1 MLSQLQQSN
10 QRTTNLWKP
19 SPGKTQIRIVPY
31 KFNKDNPFIELYFHY
46 DLGGK
51 NYLSPISFGRPDPIE
66 EFSTKLKN
74 TGNKEDYQLGKKL
87 EAKLRTFVPV
97 IVRGEENEGVKFWG
111 FGKTVYQELLGFIS
125 DPDYGDISDP
135 TNGRDVVVEFH
146 TAEETG
152 KSFPSTTIRVKPNV
166 TPVSDNKEVIVA
178 KGGKGGSGNVRF
190 KSSTNRSPR
199 RTTLGQEGGFL
210 SLRLELR
217 LLADVGL
224 LGKPN
229 CGKSSLVSAVSS
241 ANPKIADYEFT
252 TLKPSLGVVDY
263 SSDKSFVISDIPGL
277 ITGASKGVG
286 LGFQFLKHLS
296 RTRLILQ
303 MIDVEG
309 KETKD
314 IEEESKVLLL
324 ELEEYDINLTKKVK
338 WLVLNKI
345 DLIHKEKQIEL
356 KE

>member
-1 MLSQLQQSN
+1 MNFIDEVHVDVSAGDGGDGCLSFRRAKNLPKGGPDGGDGGSGGNIVLKSN
-10 QRTTNLWKP
+10 ASLNTLAKFRYEKYF
-19 SPGKTQIRIVPY
+19 SAESGK
-31 KFNKDNPFIELYFHY
+31 KGLSNNKSGADGKDLFIE
-46 DLGGK
+46 
-51 NYLSPISFGRPDPIE
+51 
-66 EFSTKLKN
+66 
-74 TGNKEDYQLGKKL
+74 
-87 EAKLRTFVPV
+87 VPV
-97 IVRGEENEGVKFWG
+97 GTIIYDE
-111 FGKTVYQELLGFIS
+111 
-125 DPDYGDISDP
+125 
-135 TNGRDVVVEFH
+135 
-146 TAEETG
+146 
-152 KSFPSTTIRVKPNV
+152 SFEHKVADLD
-166 TPVSDNKEVIVA
+166 SDNKEVIVA

-199 RTTLGQEGGFL
+199 RTTQGQEGGSL

-229 CGKSSLVSAVSS
+229 SGKSSLVNAVSS

-263 SSDKSFVISDIPGL
+263 SSDKGFVISDIPGL
-277 ITGASKGVG
+277 ITGASKGIG

-324 ELEEYDINLTKKVK
+324 ELKEYDVNLTEKVK

-345 DLIHKEKQIEL
+345 DLIPKEKQMKL
-356 KE
+356 KEYFDKQQDLEVSLISAKNRIGTENLMKEVGFTLEKIDE

>member
-1 MLSQLQQSN
+1 MNFIDEVHVDVSAGDGGDGCLSFRRAKNLPKGGPDGGDGGSGGNIVLKSN
-10 QRTTNLWKP
+10 ASLNTLAKFRYEKYF
-19 SPGKTQIRIVPY
+19 SAESGK
-31 KFNKDNPFIELYFHY
+31 KGLSNNKSGANGKDLFIE
-46 DLGGK
+46 
-51 NYLSPISFGRPDPIE
+51 
-66 EFSTKLKN
+66 
-74 TGNKEDYQLGKKL
+74 
-87 EAKLRTFVPV
+87 VPV
-97 IVRGEENEGVKFWG
+97 GTIIYDE
-111 FGKTVYQELLGFIS
+111 
-125 DPDYGDISDP
+125 
-135 TNGRDVVVEFH
+135 
-146 TAEETG
+146 
-152 KSFPSTTIRVKPNV
+152 SFEHKVADLD
-166 TPVSDNKEVIVA
+166 SDNKEVIVA

-199 RTTLGQEGGFL
+199 RTTQGQEGGSL

-229 CGKSSLVSAVSS
+229 SGKSSLVNAVSS

-263 SSDKSFVISDIPGL
+263 SSDKGFVISDIPGL
-277 ITGASKGVG
+277 ITGASKGIG

-314 IEEESKVLLL
+314 IEEESQVLLL
-324 ELEEYDINLTKKVK
+324 ELREYDVNLTKKVK

-345 DLIHKEKQIEL
+345 DLIPKEKQMEL
-356 KE
+356 KEYFDKQQDLEVSLISAKNRIGTENLMKEVGFTLEKIDE

>member
-1 MLSQLQQSN
+1 MNFIDEVHIEVSAGDGGDGCLSFRRAKNLPKGGPDGGDGGSGGNIVLKSN
-10 QRTTNLWKP
+10 ASLNTLAKFRYEKYF
-19 SPGKTQIRIVPY
+19 SAESGK
-31 KFNKDNPFIELYFHY
+31 KGLSNNKSGADGKDLFIE
-46 DLGGK
+46 
-51 NYLSPISFGRPDPIE
+51 
-66 EFSTKLKN
+66 
-74 TGNKEDYQLGKKL
+74 
-87 EAKLRTFVPV
+87 VPV
-97 IVRGEENEGVKFWG
+97 GTIIYDE
-111 FGKTVYQELLGFIS
+111 
-125 DPDYGDISDP
+125 
-135 TNGRDVVVEFH
+135 
-146 TAEETG
+146 
-152 KSFPSTTIRVKPNV
+152 SFDHKVADLD
-166 TPVSDNKEVIVA
+166 SDNKKVIVA

-199 RTTLGQEGGFL
+199 RTTLGQEGGSL

-324 ELEEYDINLTKKVK
+324 ELEEYDINLTEKVK

-345 DLIHKEKQIEL
+345 DLIPKEKQIEL
-356 KE
+356 KEYFEKQQDLLVSLISARNRTGTENLMKEVGFTLEKIKEL

>member
-1 MLSQLQQSN
+1 MNFIDEVHVDVSAGDGGDGCLSFRRAKNLPKGGPDGGDGGSGGNIVLKSN
-10 QRTTNLWKP
+10 ARLNTLAKFRYEKYF
-19 SPGKTQIRIVPY
+19 SAESGK
-31 KFNKDNPFIELYFHY
+31 KGLSNNKSGANGKDLFIE
-46 DLGGK
+46 
-51 NYLSPISFGRPDPIE
+51 
-66 EFSTKLKN
+66 
-74 TGNKEDYQLGKKL
+74 
-87 EAKLRTFVPV
+87 VPV
-97 IVRGEENEGVKFWG
+97 GTIIYDE
-111 FGKTVYQELLGFIS
+111 
-125 DPDYGDISDP
+125 
-135 TNGRDVVVEFH
+135 
-146 TAEETG
+146 
-152 KSFPSTTIRVKPNV
+152 SFEHKVADLD
-166 TPVSDNKEVIVA
+166 SDNKEVIVA

-199 RTTLGQEGGFL
+199 RTTQGQEGGSL

-229 CGKSSLVSAVSS
+229 SGKSSLVNAVSS

-263 SSDKSFVISDIPGL
+263 SSDKGFVISDIPGL
-277 ITGASKGVG
+277 ITGASKGIG

-324 ELEEYDINLTKKVK
+324 ELKEYDVNLTEKVK

-345 DLIHKEKQIEL
+345 DLIPKEKQMKL
-356 KE
+356 KEYFDKQQDLEVSLISAKNRIGTENLMKEVGFTLEKIDE

>member
-1 MLSQLQQSN
+1 MNFIDEVHVEVSAGDGGKGCLSFRRAKNLPKGGPDGGDGGSGGNIVLKSN
-10 QRTTNLWKP
+10 ASLNTLAKFRYEKYF
-19 SPGKTQIRIVPY
+19 SAESGK
-31 KFNKDNPFIELYFHY
+31 KGLSNNKSGADGKDLFIE
-46 DLGGK
+46 
-51 NYLSPISFGRPDPIE
+51 
-66 EFSTKLKN
+66 
-74 TGNKEDYQLGKKL
+74 
-87 EAKLRTFVPV
+87 VPV
-97 IVRGEENEGVKFWG
+97 GTIIYDE
-111 FGKTVYQELLGFIS
+111 
-125 DPDYGDISDP
+125 
-135 TNGRDVVVEFH
+135 
-146 TAEETG
+146 
-152 KSFPSTTIRVKPNV
+152 SFEHKVADLD
-166 TPVSDNKEVIVA
+166 SDNKEVIVA

-199 RTTLGQEGGFL
+199 RTTQGQEGGSL

-229 CGKSSLVSAVSS
+229 SGKSSLVNAVSS

-263 SSDKSFVISDIPGL
+263 SSDKGFVISDIPGL
-277 ITGASKGVG
+277 ITGASKGIG

-309 KETKD
+309 QETKD
-314 IEEESKVLLL
+314 IEEESQVLLL
-324 ELEEYDINLTKKVK
+324 ELREYDVNLTEKVK

-345 DLIHKEKQIEL
+345 DLIPKEKQMEL
-356 KE
+356 KEYFDKQQDLEVSLISAKNRIGTENLMKEVGFTLEKIDE

>member
-1 MLSQLQQSN
+1 MNFIDEVHVDVSAGDGGDGCLSFRRAKNLPKGGPDGGDGGSGGNIVLKSN
-10 QRTTNLWKP
+10 ASLNTLAKFRYEKYF
-19 SPGKTQIRIVPY
+19 SAESGK
-31 KFNKDNPFIELYFHY
+31 KGLSNNKSGANGKDLFIE
-46 DLGGK
+46 
-51 NYLSPISFGRPDPIE
+51 
-66 EFSTKLKN
+66 
-74 TGNKEDYQLGKKL
+74 
-87 EAKLRTFVPV
+87 VPV
-97 IVRGEENEGVKFWG
+97 GTIIYDE
-111 FGKTVYQELLGFIS
+111 
-125 DPDYGDISDP
+125 
-135 TNGRDVVVEFH
+135 
-146 TAEETG
+146 
-152 KSFPSTTIRVKPNV
+152 SFEHKVADLD
-166 TPVSDNKEVIVA
+166 SDNKEVIVA

-199 RTTLGQEGGFL
+199 RTTQGQEGGSL

-229 CGKSSLVSAVSS
+229 SGKSSLVNAVSS

-263 SSDKSFVISDIPGL
+263 SSDKGFVISDIPGL
-277 ITGASKGVG
+277 ITGASKGIG

-324 ELEEYDINLTKKVK
+324 ELKEYDVNLTEKVK

-345 DLIHKEKQIEL
+345 DLIPKEKQMKL
-356 KE
+356 KEYFDKQQDLEVSLISAKNRIGTENLMKEVGFTLEKIDE

>member
-1 MLSQLQQSN
+1 MNFIDEVHVDVSAGDGGDGCLSFRRAKNLPKGGPDGGDGGSGGNIVLKSN
-10 QRTTNLWKP
+10 ASLNTLAKFRYEKYF
-19 SPGKTQIRIVPY
+19 SAESGK
-31 KFNKDNPFIELYFHY
+31 KGLSNNKSGANGKDLFIE
-46 DLGGK
+46 
-51 NYLSPISFGRPDPIE
+51 
-66 EFSTKLKN
+66 
-74 TGNKEDYQLGKKL
+74 
-87 EAKLRTFVPV
+87 VPV
-97 IVRGEENEGVKFWG
+97 GTIIYDE
-111 FGKTVYQELLGFIS
+111 
-125 DPDYGDISDP
+125 
-135 TNGRDVVVEFH
+135 
-146 TAEETG
+146 
-152 KSFPSTTIRVKPNV
+152 SFEHKVADLD
-166 TPVSDNKEVIVA
+166 SDNKEVIVA

-199 RTTLGQEGGFL
+199 RTTQGQEGGSL

-229 CGKSSLVSAVSS
+229 SGKSSLVNAVSS

-263 SSDKSFVISDIPGL
+263 SSDKGFVISDIPGL
-277 ITGASKGVG
+277 ITGASKGIG

-314 IEEESKVLLL
+314 IEEESQVLLL
-324 ELEEYDINLTKKVK
+324 ELKEYDVNLTEKVK

-345 DLIHKEKQIEL
+345 DLIPKEKQMEL
-356 KE
+356 KEYFDKQQDLEVSLISAKNRIGTENLMKEVGFTLEKIDE

>member
-1 MLSQLQQSN
+1 MNFIDEVHVDVSAGDGGDGCLSFRRAKNLPKGGPDVGDGGSGGNIVLKSN
-10 QRTTNLWKP
+10 ASLNTLAKFRYEKYF
-19 SPGKTQIRIVPY
+19 SAESGK
-31 KFNKDNPFIELYFHY
+31 KGLSNNKSGADGKDLFIE
-46 DLGGK
+46 
-51 NYLSPISFGRPDPIE
+51 
-66 EFSTKLKN
+66 
-74 TGNKEDYQLGKKL
+74 
-87 EAKLRTFVPV
+87 VPV
-97 IVRGEENEGVKFWG
+97 GTIIYDE
-111 FGKTVYQELLGFIS
+111 
-125 DPDYGDISDP
+125 
-135 TNGRDVVVEFH
+135 
-146 TAEETG
+146 
-152 KSFPSTTIRVKPNV
+152 SFDHKVADLD
-166 TPVSDNKEVIVA
+166 SDNKEVIVA

-199 RTTLGQEGGFL
+199 RTTQGQEGGSL

-229 CGKSSLVSAVSS
+229 SGKSSLVNAVSS

-263 SSDKSFVISDIPGL
+263 SSDKGFVISDIPGL
-277 ITGASKGVG
+277 ITGASKGIG

-324 ELEEYDINLTKKVK
+324 ELKEYDVNLTEKVK

-345 DLIHKEKQIEL
+345 DLIPKEKQMKL
-356 KE
+356 KEYFDKQQDLEVSLISAKNRIGTENLMKEVGFTLEKIDE

>member
-1 MLSQLQQSN
+1 MNFIDEVHVDVSAGDGGDGCLSFRRAKNLPKGGPDGGDGGSGGNIVLKSN
-10 QRTTNLWKP
+10 ASLNTLAKFRYEKYF
-19 SPGKTQIRIVPY
+19 SAESGK
-31 KFNKDNPFIELYFHY
+31 KGLSNNKSGADGKDLFIE
-46 DLGGK
+46 
-51 NYLSPISFGRPDPIE
+51 
-66 EFSTKLKN
+66 
-74 TGNKEDYQLGKKL
+74 
-87 EAKLRTFVPV
+87 VPV
-97 IVRGEENEGVKFWG
+97 GTIIYDESFDHKVAD
-111 FGKTVYQELLGFIS
+111 LDS
-125 DPDYGDISDP
+125 DS
-135 TNGRDVVVEFH
+135 
-146 TAEETG
+146 
-152 KSFPSTTIRVKPNV
+152 
-166 TPVSDNKEVIVA
+166 KEVIVA

-199 RTTLGQEGGFL
+199 RTTQGQEGGSL

-229 CGKSSLVSAVSS
+229 SGKSSLVNAVSS

-263 SSDKSFVISDIPGL
+263 SSDKGFVISDIPGL
-277 ITGASKGVG
+277 ITGASKGIG

-314 IEEESKVLLL
+314 IEEESQVLLL
-324 ELEEYDINLTKKVK
+324 ELREYDVNLTEKVK

-345 DLIHKEKQIEL
+345 DLIPKEKQMEL
-356 KE
+356 KEYFDKQQDLEVSLISAKNRIGTENLMKEVGFTLEKIDEQE

>member
-1 MLSQLQQSN
+1 MNFIDEVHVDVSAGDGGDGCLSFRRAKNLPKGGPDGGDGGSGGNIVLKSN
-10 QRTTNLWKP
+10 ASLNTLARFRFEKYFAAE
-19 SPGKTQIRIVPY
+19 SGK
-31 KFNKDNPFIELYFHY
+31 KGLSNNKSGAYGKDLFIE
-46 DLGGK
+46 
-51 NYLSPISFGRPDPIE
+51 
-66 EFSTKLKN
+66 
-74 TGNKEDYQLGKKL
+74 
-87 EAKLRTFVPV
+87 VPV
-97 IVRGEENEGVKFWG
+97 GTIIYDE
-111 FGKTVYQELLGFIS
+111 
-125 DPDYGDISDP
+125 
-135 TNGRDVVVEFH
+135 
-146 TAEETG
+146 
-152 KSFPSTTIRVKPNV
+152 SFDHKVADLD
-166 TPVSDNKEVIVA
+166 SDNKEVIVA

-199 RTTLGQEGGFL
+199 RTTQGQEGGSL

-229 CGKSSLVSAVSS
+229 SGKSSLVNAVSS
-241 ANPKIADYEFT
+241 AHPKIADYEFT

-263 SSDKSFVISDIPGL
+263 ISDKSFVISDIPGL
-277 ITGASKGVG
+277 ITGASKGIG

-324 ELEEYDINLTKKVK
+324 ELEEYDVHLTEKVK

-345 DLIHKEKQIEL
+345 DLIPKEKQMKL
-356 KE
+356 KEYFDKQQDLEVSLISAKNRIGTENLMKEVGFTLEKIDEQE

>member
-1 MLSQLQQSN
+1 MNFIDEVHVDVSAGDGGDGCLSFRRAKNLPKGGPDGGDGGSGGNIVLKSN
-10 QRTTNLWKP
+10 ASLNTLAKFRYEKYF
-19 SPGKTQIRIVPY
+19 SAESGK
-31 KFNKDNPFIELYFHY
+31 KGLSNNKSGANGKDLFIE
-46 DLGGK
+46 
-51 NYLSPISFGRPDPIE
+51 
-66 EFSTKLKN
+66 
-74 TGNKEDYQLGKKL
+74 
-87 EAKLRTFVPV
+87 VPV
-97 IVRGEENEGVKFWG
+97 GTIIYDE
-111 FGKTVYQELLGFIS
+111 
-125 DPDYGDISDP
+125 
-135 TNGRDVVVEFH
+135 
-146 TAEETG
+146 
-152 KSFPSTTIRVKPNV
+152 SFDHKVADLD
-166 TPVSDNKEVIVA
+166 SDNKEVIVA

-199 RTTLGQEGGFL
+199 RTTQGQEGGSL

-229 CGKSSLVSAVSS
+229 SGKSSLVNAVSS

-263 SSDKSFVISDIPGL
+263 SADKGFVISDIPGL
-277 ITGASKGVG
+277 ITGASKGIG

-314 IEEESKVLLL
+314 IEAESQVLLL
-324 ELEEYDINLTKKVK
+324 ELREYDVNLTEKVK

-345 DLIHKEKQIEL
+345 DLIPEEKQMEL
-356 KE
+356 KEYFGKHQDLEVSLISAKNRIGTENLMKEVGFTLVKIDE

>member
-1 MLSQLQQSN
+1 MNFIDEVHIDVSAGDGGDGCLSFRRAKNLPKGGPDGGDGGSGGNIVLKSN
-10 QRTTNLWKP
+10 ASLNTLAKFRYEKYF
-19 SPGKTQIRIVPY
+19 SAESGK
-31 KFNKDNPFIELYFHY
+31 KGLSNNKSGANGKDLFIE
-46 DLGGK
+46 
-51 NYLSPISFGRPDPIE
+51 
-66 EFSTKLKN
+66 
-74 TGNKEDYQLGKKL
+74 
-87 EAKLRTFVPV
+87 VPV
-97 IVRGEENEGVKFWG
+97 GTIIYDE
-111 FGKTVYQELLGFIS
+111 
-125 DPDYGDISDP
+125 
-135 TNGRDVVVEFH
+135 
-146 TAEETG
+146 
-152 KSFPSTTIRVKPNV
+152 SFDHKVADLD
-166 TPVSDNKEVIVA
+166 SDNKEVIVA

-199 RTTLGQEGGFL
+199 RTTQGQEGGSL

-229 CGKSSLVSAVSS
+229 SGKSSLVNAVSS

-263 SSDKSFVISDIPGL
+263 ISDKSFVISDIPGL

-314 IEEESKVLLL
+314 IEEESQVLLL
-324 ELEEYDINLTKKVK
+324 ELREYNVNLTEKVK

-345 DLIHKEKQIEL
+345 DLIPKEKQMEL
-356 KE
+356 KEYFDKQQDLEVSLISAKNRIGTENLMKEVGFTLEKIDE

>member
-1 MLSQLQQSN
+1 MNFNDEVHVDVSAGDGGDGCLSFRRAKNLPKGGPDGGDGGSGGNIVLKSN
-10 QRTTNLWKP
+10 ASLNTLA
-19 SPGKTQIRIVPY
+19 
-31 KFNKDNPFIELYFHY
+31 KFRYEKYF
-46 DLGGK
+46 
-51 NYLSPISFGRPDPIE
+51 SAES
-66 EFSTKLKN
+66 
-74 TGNKEDYQLGKKL
+74 GKKGL
-87 EAKLRTFVPV
+87 SNNKSGADGKDLFIKVPV
-97 IVRGEENEGVKFWG
+97 GTIIYDE
-111 FGKTVYQELLGFIS
+111 
-125 DPDYGDISDP
+125 
-135 TNGRDVVVEFH
+135 
-146 TAEETG
+146 
-152 KSFPSTTIRVKPNV
+152 SFDHKVADLD
-166 TPVSDNKEVIVA
+166 SDNKEVIVA

-199 RTTLGQEGGFL
+199 RTTQGQEGGSL

-229 CGKSSLVSAVSS
+229 SGKSSLVNAVSS

-263 SSDKSFVISDIPGL
+263 SSDKGFVISDIPGL
-277 ITGASKGVG
+277 ITGASKGIG

-314 IEEESKVLLL
+314 IEEESQVLLL
-324 ELEEYDINLTKKVK
+324 ELREYDVNLTEKVK

-345 DLIHKEKQIEL
+345 DLIPKEKQMEL
-356 KE
+356 KEYFDKQQDLEVSLISAKNRIGTENLMKEVGFTLEKMDE

>member
-1 MLSQLQQSN
+1 MNFIDEVHVDVSAGDGGDGCLSFRRAKNLPKGGPDGGDGGSGGNIVLKSN
-10 QRTTNLWKP
+10 ASLNTLA
-19 SPGKTQIRIVPY
+19 
-31 KFNKDNPFIELYFHY
+31 KFRYEKYF
-46 DLGGK
+46 
-51 NYLSPISFGRPDPIE
+51 SAES
-66 EFSTKLKN
+66 
-74 TGNKEDYQLGKKL
+74 GKKGL
-87 EAKLRTFVPV
+87 SNNKSGADGKDLFIKVPV
-97 IVRGEENEGVKFWG
+97 GTIIYDE
-111 FGKTVYQELLGFIS
+111 
-125 DPDYGDISDP
+125 
-135 TNGRDVVVEFH
+135 
-146 TAEETG
+146 
-152 KSFPSTTIRVKPNV
+152 SFDHKVADLD
-166 TPVSDNKEVIVA
+166 SDNKEVIVA

-199 RTTLGQEGGFL
+199 RTTQGQEGGSL

-229 CGKSSLVSAVSS
+229 SGKSSLVNAVSS

-263 SSDKSFVISDIPGL
+263 SSDKGFVISDIPGL
-277 ITGASKGVG
+277 ITGASKGIG

-314 IEEESKVLLL
+314 IEEESQVLLL
-324 ELEEYDINLTKKVK
+324 ELREYDVNLTEKVK

-345 DLIHKEKQIEL
+345 DLIPKEKQMEL
-356 KE
+356 KEYFDKQQDLEVSLISAKNRIGTENLMKEVGFTLEKIDE

>member
-1 MLSQLQQSN
+1 MNFIDEVHVDVSAGDGGDGCLSFRRAKNLPKGGPDGGDGGSGGNIVLKSN
-10 QRTTNLWKP
+10 ASLNTLARFRFEKYF
-19 SPGKTQIRIVPY
+19 SAESGK
-31 KFNKDNPFIELYFHY
+31 KGLSNNKSGADGKDLFIE
-46 DLGGK
+46 
-51 NYLSPISFGRPDPIE
+51 
-66 EFSTKLKN
+66 
-74 TGNKEDYQLGKKL
+74 
-87 EAKLRTFVPV
+87 VPV
-97 IVRGEENEGVKFWG
+97 GTIIYDE
-111 FGKTVYQELLGFIS
+111 
-125 DPDYGDISDP
+125 
-135 TNGRDVVVEFH
+135 
-146 TAEETG
+146 
-152 KSFPSTTIRVKPNV
+152 SFDHKVADLD
-166 TPVSDNKEVIVA
+166 SDNKEVIVA

-199 RTTLGQEGGFL
+199 RTTQGQEGGSL

-229 CGKSSLVSAVSS
+229 SGKSSLVNAVSS
-241 ANPKIADYEFT
+241 AHPKIADYEFT

-263 SSDKSFVISDIPGL
+263 ISDKSFVISDIPGL
-277 ITGASKGVG
+277 ITGASKGIG

-324 ELEEYDINLTKKVK
+324 ELEEYDVHLTEKVK

-345 DLIHKEKQIEL
+345 DLIPKEKQMKL
-356 KE
+356 KEYFDKQQDLEVSLISAKNRIGTENLMKEVGFTLEKIDEQE

>member
-1 MLSQLQQSN
+1 MNFIDEVHVDVSAGDGGDGCLSFRRAKNLPKGGPDGGDGGSGGNIVLKSN
-10 QRTTNLWKP
+10 ASLNTLARFRFEKYF
-19 SPGKTQIRIVPY
+19 SAESGK
-31 KFNKDNPFIELYFHY
+31 KGLSNNKSGANGKDLFIE
-46 DLGGK
+46 
-51 NYLSPISFGRPDPIE
+51 
-66 EFSTKLKN
+66 
-74 TGNKEDYQLGKKL
+74 
-87 EAKLRTFVPV
+87 VPV
-97 IVRGEENEGVKFWG
+97 GTIIYDESFDHKVAD
-111 FGKTVYQELLGFIS
+111 LDS
-125 DPDYGDISDP
+125 DS
-135 TNGRDVVVEFH
+135 
-146 TAEETG
+146 
-152 KSFPSTTIRVKPNV
+152 
-166 TPVSDNKEVIVA
+166 KEVIVA
-178 KGGKGGSGNVRF
+178 KGGKGGSGNIRF

-199 RTTLGQEGGFL
+199 RTTQGQEGGSL

-229 CGKSSLVSAVSS
+229 SGKSSLVNAVSS
-241 ANPKIADYEFT
+241 AHPKIADYEFT

-263 SSDKSFVISDIPGL
+263 ISDKSFVISDIPGL
-277 ITGASKGVG
+277 ITGASKGIG

-324 ELEEYDINLTKKVK
+324 ELEEYDVHLTEKVK

-345 DLIHKEKQIEL
+345 DLITKEKQMKL
-356 KE
+356 KEYFGKQQDLEVSLISAKNRIGTENLMKEVGFTLEKIDEQE

>member
-1 MLSQLQQSN
+1 MNFIDEVHVDVSAGDGGDGCLSFRRAKNLPKGGPDGGDGGSGGNIVLKSN
-10 QRTTNLWKP
+10 ASLNTLAKFRYEKYF
-19 SPGKTQIRIVPY
+19 SAESGK
-31 KFNKDNPFIELYFHY
+31 KGLSNNKSGANGKDLFIE
-46 DLGGK
+46 
-51 NYLSPISFGRPDPIE
+51 
-66 EFSTKLKN
+66 
-74 TGNKEDYQLGKKL
+74 
-87 EAKLRTFVPV
+87 VPV
-97 IVRGEENEGVKFWG
+97 GTIIYDE
-111 FGKTVYQELLGFIS
+111 
-125 DPDYGDISDP
+125 
-135 TNGRDVVVEFH
+135 
-146 TAEETG
+146 
-152 KSFPSTTIRVKPNV
+152 SFDHKVADLD
-166 TPVSDNKEVIVA
+166 SDNKEVIVA

-199 RTTLGQEGGFL
+199 RTTQGQEGGSL

-229 CGKSSLVSAVSS
+229 SGKSSLVNAVSS

-263 SSDKSFVISDIPGL
+263 ISDKSFVISDIPGL
-277 ITGASKGVG
+277 ITGASKGIG

-324 ELEEYDINLTKKVK
+324 ELKEYDVNLTEKVK

-345 DLIHKEKQIEL
+345 DLIPKEKQMKL
-356 KE
+356 KEYFDKQQDLEVSLISAKNRIGTENLMKEVGFTLEKIDE

>member
-1 MLSQLQQSN
+1 MNFIDEVHVDVSAGDGGDGCLSFRRAKNLPKGGPDGGDGGSGGNIVLKSN
-10 QRTTNLWKP
+10 ASLNTLAKFRYEKYF
-19 SPGKTQIRIVPY
+19 SAESGK
-31 KFNKDNPFIELYFHY
+31 KGLSNNKSGANGKDLFIE
-46 DLGGK
+46 
-51 NYLSPISFGRPDPIE
+51 
-66 EFSTKLKN
+66 
-74 TGNKEDYQLGKKL
+74 
-87 EAKLRTFVPV
+87 VPV
-97 IVRGEENEGVKFWG
+97 GTIIYDE
-111 FGKTVYQELLGFIS
+111 
-125 DPDYGDISDP
+125 
-135 TNGRDVVVEFH
+135 
-146 TAEETG
+146 
-152 KSFPSTTIRVKPNV
+152 SFEHKVADLD
-166 TPVSDNKEVIVA
+166 SDNKEVIVA

-199 RTTLGQEGGFL
+199 RTTQGQEGGSL

-229 CGKSSLVSAVSS
+229 SGKSSLVNAVSS

-263 SSDKSFVISDIPGL
+263 SSDKGFVISDIPGL
-277 ITGASKGVG
+277 ITGASKGIG

-314 IEEESKVLLL
+314 IEEESQVLLL
-324 ELEEYDINLTKKVK
+324 ELREYDVNLTEKVK

-345 DLIHKEKQIEL
+345 DLIPKEKQMKL
-356 KE
+356 KEYFDKQQDLEVSLISAKNRIGTENLMKEVGFTLEKIDE

>member
-1 MLSQLQQSN
+1 MNFIDEVHVDVSAGDGGDGCLSFRRAKNLPKGGPDGGDGGSGGNIVLKSN
-10 QRTTNLWKP
+10 ASLNTLAKFRYEKYF
-19 SPGKTQIRIVPY
+19 SAESGK
-31 KFNKDNPFIELYFHY
+31 KGLSNNKSGADGKDLFIE
-46 DLGGK
+46 
-51 NYLSPISFGRPDPIE
+51 
-66 EFSTKLKN
+66 
-74 TGNKEDYQLGKKL
+74 
-87 EAKLRTFVPV
+87 VPV
-97 IVRGEENEGVKFWG
+97 GTIIYDE
-111 FGKTVYQELLGFIS
+111 
-125 DPDYGDISDP
+125 
-135 TNGRDVVVEFH
+135 
-146 TAEETG
+146 
-152 KSFPSTTIRVKPNV
+152 SFEHKVADLD
-166 TPVSDNKEVIVA
+166 SDNKEVIVA

-199 RTTLGQEGGFL
+199 RTTQGQEGGSL

-229 CGKSSLVSAVSS
+229 SGKSSLVNAVSS

-263 SSDKSFVISDIPGL
+263 SSDKGFVISDIPGL
-277 ITGASKGVG
+277 ITGASKGIG

-314 IEEESKVLLL
+314 IEEESQVLLL
-324 ELEEYDINLTKKVK
+324 ELREYDVNLTKKVK

-345 DLIHKEKQIEL
+345 DLIPKEKQMEL
-356 KE
+356 KEYFDKQQDLEVSLISAKNRIGTENLMKEVGFTLEKIDE

>member
-1 MLSQLQQSN
+1 MNFIDEVHVDVSAGDGGDGCLSFRRAKNLPKGGPDGGDGGSGGNIVLKSN
-10 QRTTNLWKP
+10 ASLNTLARFRFEKYFAAE
-19 SPGKTQIRIVPY
+19 SGK
-31 KFNKDNPFIELYFHY
+31 KGLSNNKSGAYGKDLFIE
-46 DLGGK
+46 
-51 NYLSPISFGRPDPIE
+51 
-66 EFSTKLKN
+66 
-74 TGNKEDYQLGKKL
+74 
-87 EAKLRTFVPV
+87 VPV
-97 IVRGEENEGVKFWG
+97 GTIIYDE
-111 FGKTVYQELLGFIS
+111 
-125 DPDYGDISDP
+125 
-135 TNGRDVVVEFH
+135 
-146 TAEETG
+146 
-152 KSFPSTTIRVKPNV
+152 SFEHKVADLD
-166 TPVSDNKEVIVA
+166 SDNKEVIVA

-199 RTTLGQEGGFL
+199 RTTQGQDGGSL

-229 CGKSSLVSAVSS
+229 SGKSSLVNAVSS
-241 ANPKIADYEFT
+241 AHPKIADYEFT

-277 ITGASKGVG
+277 ITGASKGIG

-324 ELEEYDINLTKKVK
+324 ELEEYDVHLTEKVK

-345 DLIHKEKQIEL
+345 DLIPKEKQMKL
-356 KE
+356 KEYFDKQQDLEVSLISAKNRIGTENLMKEVGFTLEKIDEQE

>member
-1 MLSQLQQSN
+1 MNFIDEVHVDVSAGDGGDGCLSFRRAKNLPKGGPDGGDGGSGGNIVLKSN
-10 QRTTNLWKP
+10 ASLNTLAKFRYEKYF
-19 SPGKTQIRIVPY
+19 SAESGK
-31 KFNKDNPFIELYFHY
+31 KGLSNNKSGADGKDLFIE
-46 DLGGK
+46 
-51 NYLSPISFGRPDPIE
+51 
-66 EFSTKLKN
+66 
-74 TGNKEDYQLGKKL
+74 
-87 EAKLRTFVPV
+87 VPV
-97 IVRGEENEGVKFWG
+97 GTIIYDE
-111 FGKTVYQELLGFIS
+111 
-125 DPDYGDISDP
+125 
-135 TNGRDVVVEFH
+135 
-146 TAEETG
+146 
-152 KSFPSTTIRVKPNV
+152 SFEHKVADLD
-166 TPVSDNKEVIVA
+166 SDNKEVIVA

-199 RTTLGQEGGFL
+199 RTTQGQEGGSL

-229 CGKSSLVSAVSS
+229 SGKSSLVNAVSS

-263 SSDKSFVISDIPGL
+263 SSDKGFVISDIPGL
-277 ITGASKGVG
+277 ITGASKGIG

-314 IEEESKVLLL
+314 IEEESQVLLL
-324 ELEEYDINLTKKVK
+324 ELREYDVNLTKKVK

-345 DLIHKEKQIEL
+345 DLIPKEKQMEL
-356 KE
+356 KEYFDKHQDLEVSLISA

>member
-1 MLSQLQQSN
+1 MNFIDEVHVDVSAGDGGDGCLSFRRAKNLPKGGPDGGDGGSGGNIVLKSN
-10 QRTTNLWKP
+10 ASLNTLARFRFEKYFAAE
-19 SPGKTQIRIVPY
+19 SGK
-31 KFNKDNPFIELYFHY
+31 KGLSNNKSGAYGKDLFIE
-46 DLGGK
+46 
-51 NYLSPISFGRPDPIE
+51 
-66 EFSTKLKN
+66 
-74 TGNKEDYQLGKKL
+74 
-87 EAKLRTFVPV
+87 VPV
-97 IVRGEENEGVKFWG
+97 GTIIYDESFDHKVAD
-111 FGKTVYQELLGFIS
+111 LDS
-125 DPDYGDISDP
+125 DS
-135 TNGRDVVVEFH
+135 
-146 TAEETG
+146 
-152 KSFPSTTIRVKPNV
+152 
-166 TPVSDNKEVIVA
+166 KEVIVA

-199 RTTLGQEGGFL
+199 RTTQGQEGGSL

-229 CGKSSLVSAVSS
+229 SGKSSLVNAVSS

-263 SSDKSFVISDIPGL
+263 SSDKGFVISDIPGL
-277 ITGASKGVG
+277 ITGASKGIG

-314 IEEESKVLLL
+314 IEEESQVLLL
-324 ELEEYDINLTKKVK
+324 ELREYDVNLTEKVK

-345 DLIHKEKQIEL
+345 DLIPKEKQMEL
-356 KE
+356 KEYFDKQQDLEVSLISAKNRIGTENLMKEVGFTLEKIDE

>member
-1 MLSQLQQSN
+1 MNFIDEVHVDVSAGDGGDGCLSFRRAKNLPKGGPDGGDGGSGGNIVLKSN
-10 QRTTNLWKP
+10 ASLNTLAKFRYEKYF
-19 SPGKTQIRIVPY
+19 SAESGK
-31 KFNKDNPFIELYFHY
+31 KGLSNNKSGANGKDLFIE
-46 DLGGK
+46 
-51 NYLSPISFGRPDPIE
+51 
-66 EFSTKLKN
+66 
-74 TGNKEDYQLGKKL
+74 
-87 EAKLRTFVPV
+87 VPV
-97 IVRGEENEGVKFWG
+97 GTIIYDE
-111 FGKTVYQELLGFIS
+111 
-125 DPDYGDISDP
+125 
-135 TNGRDVVVEFH
+135 
-146 TAEETG
+146 
-152 KSFPSTTIRVKPNV
+152 SFEHKVADLD
-166 TPVSDNKEVIVA
+166 SDNKEVIVA

-199 RTTLGQEGGFL
+199 RTTQGQEGGSL

-229 CGKSSLVSAVSS
+229 SGKSSLVNAVSS

-263 SSDKSFVISDIPGL
+263 SSDKGFVISDIPGL
-277 ITGASKGVG
+277 ITGASKGIG

-324 ELEEYDINLTKKVK
+324 ELKEYDVNLTEKVK

-345 DLIHKEKQIEL
+345 DLIPKEKQMEL
-356 KE
+356 KEYFDKKQDLEVSLISAKNRIGTENLMKEVGFTLEKID

>member
-1 MLSQLQQSN
+1 MNFIDEVHVDVSAGDGGDGCLSFRRAKNLPKGGPDGGDGGSGGNIVLKSN
-10 QRTTNLWKP
+10 ASLNTLAKFRYEKYF
-19 SPGKTQIRIVPY
+19 SAESGK
-31 KFNKDNPFIELYFHY
+31 KGLSNNKSGADGKDLFIE
-46 DLGGK
+46 
-51 NYLSPISFGRPDPIE
+51 
-66 EFSTKLKN
+66 
-74 TGNKEDYQLGKKL
+74 
-87 EAKLRTFVPV
+87 VPV
-97 IVRGEENEGVKFWG
+97 GTIIYDE
-111 FGKTVYQELLGFIS
+111 
-125 DPDYGDISDP
+125 
-135 TNGRDVVVEFH
+135 
-146 TAEETG
+146 
-152 KSFPSTTIRVKPNV
+152 SFDHKVADLD
-166 TPVSDNKEVIVA
+166 SDNKEVIVA

-199 RTTLGQEGGFL
+199 RTTQGQEGGSL

-229 CGKSSLVSAVSS
+229 SGKSSLVNAVSS
-241 ANPKIADYEFT
+241 AHPKIADYEFT

-263 SSDKSFVISDIPGL
+263 ISDKSFVISDIPGL

-324 ELEEYDINLTKKVK
+324 ELEEYDVHLTEKVK

-345 DLIHKEKQIEL
+345 DLIPKEKQMKL
-356 KE
+356 KEYFDKQQDLEVSLISAKNRIGTENLMKEVGFTLEKIDE

>member
-1 MLSQLQQSN
+1 MNFIDEVHVDVSAGDGGDGCLSFRRAKNLPKGGPDGGDGGSGGNIVLKSN
-10 QRTTNLWKP
+10 ASLNTLAKFRYEKYF
-19 SPGKTQIRIVPY
+19 SAESGK
-31 KFNKDNPFIELYFHY
+31 KGLSNNKSGADGKDLFIE
-46 DLGGK
+46 
-51 NYLSPISFGRPDPIE
+51 
-66 EFSTKLKN
+66 
-74 TGNKEDYQLGKKL
+74 
-87 EAKLRTFVPV
+87 VPV
-97 IVRGEENEGVKFWG
+97 GTIIYDE
-111 FGKTVYQELLGFIS
+111 
-125 DPDYGDISDP
+125 
-135 TNGRDVVVEFH
+135 
-146 TAEETG
+146 
-152 KSFPSTTIRVKPNV
+152 SFDHKVADLN
-166 TPVSDNKEVIVA
+166 SDNKEVIVA

-199 RTTLGQEGGFL
+199 RTTQGQEGGSL

-229 CGKSSLVSAVSS
+229 SGKSSLVNAVSS

-263 SSDKSFVISDIPGL
+263 SSDKGFVISDIPGL
-277 ITGASKGVG
+277 ITGASKGIG

-309 KETKD
+309 KEIKD
-314 IEEESKVLLL
+314 IEEESQVLLL
-324 ELEEYDINLTKKVK
+324 ELREYDVNLTEKVK

-345 DLIHKEKQIEL
+345 DLIPKEKQMEF
-356 KE
+356 KEYFDKQQDLEVSLISAKNRIGTDNLMKEVGFTLEEIDE

>member
-1 MLSQLQQSN
+1 MNFIDEVHVDVSAGDGGDGCLSFRRAKNLPKGGPDGGDGGSGGNIVLKSN
-10 QRTTNLWKP
+10 ASLNTLARFRYEKYF
-19 SPGKTQIRIVPY
+19 SAEAGK
-31 KFNKDNPFIELYFHY
+31 KGLSNNKSGADGEDLFIE
-46 DLGGK
+46 
-51 NYLSPISFGRPDPIE
+51 
-66 EFSTKLKN
+66 
-74 TGNKEDYQLGKKL
+74 
-87 EAKLRTFVPV
+87 VPV
-97 IVRGEENEGVKFWG
+97 GTIIYDESYDHKVADLN
-111 FGKTVYQELLGFIS
+111 
-125 DPDYGDISDP
+125 
-135 TNGRDVVVEFH
+135 TN
-146 TAEETG
+146 
-152 KSFPSTTIRVKPNV
+152 
-166 TPVSDNKEVIVA
+166 NKEVIVA

-199 RTTLGQEGGFL
+199 RTTQGQEGGSL

-229 CGKSSLVSAVSS
+229 CGKSSLVNAVSS

-263 SSDKSFVISDIPGL
+263 SSDKGFVISDIPGL
-277 ITGASKGVG
+277 ITGASKGIG

-314 IEEESKVLLL
+314 IEEESQVLLL
-324 ELEEYDINLTKKVK
+324 ELREYDVNLTKKVK

-345 DLIHKEKQIEL
+345 DLIPKEKQMEL
-356 KE
+356 KEYFDKQQDLEVSLISAKNRIGTENLMKEVGFTLEKIDE

>member
-1 MLSQLQQSN
+1 MNFIDEVHVNVSAGDGGDGCLSFRRAKNLPKGGPDGGDGGSGGNIVLKSN
-10 QRTTNLWKP
+10 ASLNTLAKFRYEKYF
-19 SPGKTQIRIVPY
+19 SAESGK
-31 KFNKDNPFIELYFHY
+31 KGLSNNKSGADGKDLFIE
-46 DLGGK
+46 
-51 NYLSPISFGRPDPIE
+51 
-66 EFSTKLKN
+66 
-74 TGNKEDYQLGKKL
+74 
-87 EAKLRTFVPV
+87 VPV
-97 IVRGEENEGVKFWG
+97 GTIIYDE
-111 FGKTVYQELLGFIS
+111 
-125 DPDYGDISDP
+125 
-135 TNGRDVVVEFH
+135 
-146 TAEETG
+146 
-152 KSFPSTTIRVKPNV
+152 SFDHKVADLD
-166 TPVSDNKEVIVA
+166 SDNKEVIVA

-199 RTTLGQEGGFL
+199 RTTQGQEGGSL

-229 CGKSSLVSAVSS
+229 SGKSSLVNAVSS
-241 ANPKIADYEFT
+241 AHPKIADYEFT

-263 SSDKSFVISDIPGL
+263 ISDKSFVISDIPGL
-277 ITGASKGVG
+277 ITGASKGIG

-324 ELEEYDINLTKKVK
+324 ELKEYDVNLTEKVK

-345 DLIHKEKQIEL
+345 DLIPKEKQMKL
-356 KE
+356 KEYFDKQQDLEVSLISAKNRIGTENLMKEVGFTLEKIDE

>member
-1 MLSQLQQSN
+1 MNFIDEVHIEVSAGDGGDGCLSFRRAKNLPKGGPDGGDGGSGGNIVFKSN
-10 QRTTNLWKP
+10 ASLNTLAKFRYEKYF
-19 SPGKTQIRIVPY
+19 SAESGK
-31 KFNKDNPFIELYFHY
+31 KGLSNNKSGADGKDLFIE
-46 DLGGK
+46 
-51 NYLSPISFGRPDPIE
+51 
-66 EFSTKLKN
+66 
-74 TGNKEDYQLGKKL
+74 
-87 EAKLRTFVPV
+87 VPV
-97 IVRGEENEGVKFWG
+97 GTIIYDE
-111 FGKTVYQELLGFIS
+111 
-125 DPDYGDISDP
+125 
-135 TNGRDVVVEFH
+135 
-146 TAEETG
+146 
-152 KSFPSTTIRVKPNV
+152 SFDHKVADLD
-166 TPVSDNKEVIVA
+166 SDNKKVIVA

-324 ELEEYDINLTKKVK
+324 ELEEYDINLTEKVK

-345 DLIHKEKQIEL
+345 DLIPKEKQIEL
-356 KE
+356 KEYFEKQQDLLVSLISARNRTGTENLMKEVGFTLEKIKEL

>member
-1 MLSQLQQSN
+1 MNFIDEVHVDVSAGDGGDGCLSFRRAKNLPKGGPDGGDGGSGGNIVLKSN
-10 QRTTNLWKP
+10 ASLNTLAKFRYEKYF
-19 SPGKTQIRIVPY
+19 SAESGK
-31 KFNKDNPFIELYFHY
+31 KGLSNNKSGADGKDLFIE
-46 DLGGK
+46 
-51 NYLSPISFGRPDPIE
+51 
-66 EFSTKLKN
+66 
-74 TGNKEDYQLGKKL
+74 
-87 EAKLRTFVPV
+87 VPV
-97 IVRGEENEGVKFWG
+97 GTIIYDE
-111 FGKTVYQELLGFIS
+111 
-125 DPDYGDISDP
+125 
-135 TNGRDVVVEFH
+135 
-146 TAEETG
+146 
-152 KSFPSTTIRVKPNV
+152 SFEHKVADLD
-166 TPVSDNKEVIVA
+166 SDNKEVIVA

-199 RTTLGQEGGFL
+199 RTTQGQEGGSL

-229 CGKSSLVSAVSS
+229 SGKSSLVNAVSS

-263 SSDKSFVISDIPGL
+263 SSDKGFVISDIPGL
-277 ITGASKGVG
+277 ITGASKGIG

-324 ELEEYDINLTKKVK
+324 ELREYDVNLTEKVK

-345 DLIHKEKQIEL
+345 DLIPKEKQMEL
-356 KE
+356 KEYFDKQQDLEVSLISAKNRIGTENLMKEVGFTLEKIDE